1 MNNYDQWKLE
11 TPWDNEQD
19 IDIPFEY
26 TREDLE
32 NAFEALY
39 DHEYIDLDKFY
50 KANTELLKEFEAN
63 NDLVIDE
70 LAESLQSF
78 LDFETNYNLSIDDM
92 LV

>member
-19 IDIPFEY
+19 SDIPFEY

-50 KANTELLKEFEAN
+50 NANTELLNAFEAN
-63 NDLVIDE
+63 DDLVIEE

-92 LV
+92 LI

>member
-39 DHEYIDLDKFY
+39 DHEYIDLDKFFN
-50 KANTELLKEFEAN
+50 ANTELLKEFEAN

-70 LAESLQSF
+70 LAESLQNF

-92 LV
+92 LI

>member
-1 MNNYDQWKLE
+1 MNNYDQWKLA

-19 IDIPFEY
+19 SDIPFEY

-50 KANTELLKEFEAN
+50 NANTELLSAFEAN
-63 NDLVIDE
+63 DDLVIEE

-92 LV
+92 LI